1 MGASLAVA
9 VARDKGACK
18 PIPREAGTPLTY
30 ACAVAIRVVLGEDNY
45 IVREGLRQLL
55 AAAGG
60 IELVAECADFDSMV
74 REVDAQ
80 RPDVVLTDIRMPPT
94 QTDEGIR
101 IAAQLRAEHPEVGVV
116 VLSQYAE
123 PGYVLELL
131 DAGSEGRAYLLKE
144 RVHDRR
150 QLALAIE
157 AVAAGDSVIDPKIV
171 ELLVDART
179 RGKTSP
185 LAQLTTR
192 ELEVLAAIAEGKS
205 NTAISEAL
213 VLTKRA
219 VEKHINAIFLKLNLT
234 HAEDAAAVSPR
245 VKAALLFLAEP
256 DAGARGREHH
266 LAG

>member
-1 MGASLAVA
+1 
-9 VARDKGACK
+9 
-18 PIPREAGTPLTY
+18 
-30 ACAVAIRVVLGEDNY
+30 VAIRVVVGEDNY

-55 AAAGG
+55 ASADGV
-60 IELVAECADFDSMV
+60 EVVAECEDLESLR
-74 REVDAQ
+74 REIEAQ
-80 RPDVVLTDIRMPPT
+80 EPDVVLTDIRMPPT

-101 IAAQLRAEHPEVGVV
+101 IAAQLRAERPEIGVV

-150 QLALAIE
+150 QLVLAIE
-157 AVAAGDSVIDPKIV
+157 AVAAGNSVIDPKIV

-179 RGKTSP
+179 RGNRSP
-185 LAQLTTR
+185 LSQLTAR
-192 ELEVLAAIAEGKS
+192 ELEVLAAIAEGQS
-205 NTAISEAL
+205 NAAISERL

-234 HAEDAAAVSPR
+234 HAADAAAVSPR

-256 DAGARGREHH
+256 DGGAQGRAHH